1 MALRQR
7 NFFFDPTNTDR
18 FNSQDIPTEQTMS
31 DWCDSVPFIK
41 EPTDRAQLTRS
52 GIAKTTSDAKIN
64 TGDNTDAAGVSPLG
78 FTTFVRPAQI
88 PKILDS
94 SSVTWA
100 KVPRGGATTTDT
112 GVGIEDWQASV
123 NFPIPEDQD
132 ADQITTTAELELTE
146 FVGTVCGDLSTI
158 SSILPSGTE
167 LQVVL
172 NQLQDSIRSI
182 TDRFTAV
189 AARAC
194 EAEQRQVALGD
205 IILSYAPPSTWTN
218 NWLMPSGQL
227 LTVSAYPL
235 LYAIFGNLYGGVPGV
250 SFNLPDLASNKNYL
264 RAISGNGLISPSN
277 VDGGLQNYTIM
288 QNDLPAHNHTYST
301 TATGGEHFHTYQAS
315 NSVTEDGCSN
325 SFRMGSNA
333 DYSQCVDGNAL
344 KTSPDFGPTGGH
356 THSIS
361 GTTNN
366 NVTNN
371 DPIWDMSIAEDK
383 TPAYTNFYLKMR
395 VK

>member
-41 EPTDRAQLTRS
+41 EPTDRAQQTRS

-64 TGDNTDAAGVSPLG
+64 TGDNTDASGISPLG

-94 SSVTWA
+94 PSVTWA
-100 KVPRGGATTTDT
+100 KVPRGGATATDT
-112 GVGIEDWQASV
+112 GVGIEDWQATV
-123 NFPIPEDQD
+123 NFPDNPVE
-132 ADQITTTAELELTE
+132 TTATVLLHQNFETKTLIGTYPCSVSELIINTLQGELLNTQLQMLKGAIDNANG
-146 FVGTVCGDLSTI
+146 FIQQLCDSMC
-158 SSILPSGTE
+158 E
-167 LQVVL
+167 LQS
-172 NQLQDSIRSI
+172 N
-182 TDRFTAV
+182 
-189 AARAC
+189 
-194 EAEQRQVALGD
+194 QVALGD
-205 IILSYAPPSTWTN
+205 VILSYAPPSTWTN

-250 SFNLPDLASNKNYL
+250 SFNLPDLASNQNYL

-301 TATGGEHFHTYQAS
+301 IATGGEHLHTIRAS
-315 NSVTEDGCSN
+315 TSIEEDGCTA
-325 SFRMGSNA
+325 SFRMGSNVNWDECPETDA
-333 DYSQCVDGNAL
+333 IKNA
-344 KTSPDFGPTGGH
+344 TFGPTGYH

-371 DPIWDMSIAEDK
+371 DPIWDMSLSEDK